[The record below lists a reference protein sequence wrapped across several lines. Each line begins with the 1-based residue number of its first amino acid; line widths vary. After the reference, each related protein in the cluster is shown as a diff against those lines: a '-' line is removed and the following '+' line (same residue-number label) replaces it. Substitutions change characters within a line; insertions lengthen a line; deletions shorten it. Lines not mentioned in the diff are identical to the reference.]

1 MNKFPGSFKVVCRA
15 LALLLALTGAF
26 SKPAFADERGWVLTQ
41 RSTNFGDAYIYIS
54 PSGMKMVSPKLGCN
68 IVTCAPGWSVAFYN
82 DKTRQFYS
90 TTYEKWT
97 NDLTAKMAAKGQSLS
112 DLPWARGSVSG
123 VSGLKATQYSIRNAR
138 LSPRGGARRQQ
149 VSAADCWVADEI
161 QVPSQVSAMISKAYG
176 LPNTRSF
183 PLRIS
188 LVTNGNPQ
196 TVLDTY
202 RAQSCAIPNSYFGV
216 PAGYARAN
224 SEAEVMMDDE
234 TKQMFNDLVSDAPGV
249 SGGNNPS
256 APAPVQNY
264 GGASGGGNQPTYAQ
278 PAATNGTAQAPA
290 TGSSASVALPGGY
303 SLDREKLIKIRD
315 ALMKGNK

>member
-1 MNKFPGSFKVVCRA
+1 MNKLPGSFKVVGSA
-15 LALLLALTGAF
+15 LALLLALAGPF
-26 SKPAFADERGWVLTQ
+26 LQPACADERGWVLTQ

-97 NDLTAKMAAKGQSLS
+97 NDLTAKMASKGQSLS
-112 DLPWARGSVSG
+112 DLPWTRGSVGG

-202 RAQSCAIPNSYFGV
+202 RAQSCAIPNTYFGV
-216 PAGYARAN
+216 PAGYARAS

-249 SGGNNPS
+249 SGGNNAS
-256 APAPVQNY
+256 APTPVQNY
-264 GGASGGGNQPTYAQ
+264 GGASGGGSQPTYAQ
-278 PAATNGTAQAPA
+278 PTASTAPA
-290 TGSSASVALPGGY
+290 AGTGSSASVALPGGY

>member
-1 MNKFPGSFKVVCRA
+1 MNKFPVSFKVVCRT
-15 LALLLALTGAF
+15 LALLLTLIGPL
-26 SKPAFADERGWVLTQ
+26 SQPAFADERGWVLTQ

-97 NDLTAKMAAKGQSLS
+97 NDLTAKMASKGQSLS
-112 DLPWARGSVSG
+112 DLPWTRGSVGG
-123 VSGLKATQYSIRNAR
+123 VSGLKAIQYSIRNAR

-202 RAQSCAIPNSYFGV
+202 RAQSCAIPNTYFGV
-216 PAGYARAN
+216 PAGYARAS

-234 TKQMFNDLVSDAPGV
+234 IKQMFNDLVSDAPGV

-256 APAPVQNY
+256 APTPVQNY
-264 GGASGGGNQPTYAQ
+264 GGASSGGSQPTYAQ
-278 PAATNGTAQAPA
+278 PAATMVRPRLPVRGAVHPWHCLAATLSTAR
-290 TGSSASVALPGGY
+290 S
-303 SLDREKLIKIRD
+303 
-315 ALMKGNK
+315 